1 MAFDPIFRC
10 LQEVFNPKNP
20 DNLDF
25 LQPTQCA
32 YADDLAVAAMFFR
45 ELMTALTPAFRSVDY
60 IAGLN
65 LNYRNAVGFGTALKD
80 VNLCGRVSEN
90 CEEFREMQIV
100 RHAEYVGPEGH
111 IHCWSAPRK
120 IIQRVLKNQCVYQEP
135 CSAIVRLQD
144 LCDFCDEFYWLRL
157 RTRQGNPQGREPC
170 PSVYN
175 CRSVQRKTV

>member
-1 MAFDPIFRC
+1 MARCVRQGCLSSGFNFYTMAFDPIFRC
-10 LQEVFNPKNP
+10 LQEVFIPKNP

-45 ELMTALTPAFRSVDY
+45 ELMTALAPAFRSVDY

-100 RHAEYVGPEGH
+100 RHAEYVGPDGH
-111 IHCWSAPRK
+111 IHCCSAPRK
-120 IIQRVLKNQCVYQEP
+120 NHPARAKK
-135 CSAIVRLQD
+135 SMRLPRAWFSD
-144 LCDFCDEFYWLRL
+144 CATSRSMRFLC
-157 RTRQGNPQGREPC
+157 
-170 PSVYN
+170 
-175 CRSVQRKTV
+175 